1 MNDKFALSKK
11 IATSISALSVAVS
24 VFIGSMSNANATID
38 YGDEVAAV
46 AHDYVGTPYK
56 YGGTAPKGFDA
67 SGFTQYV
74 FKNSASNI
82 TIPRT
87 CSSQFKIGKVVNQAS
102 LNIGDLVFYA
112 TGTNHKESFVGIYN
126 GDGTFIGSTSKGVK
140 VINMNDKYWKDRYV
154 GAKRIIEQNIEQ

>member
-1 MNDKFALSKK
+1 MNCKFASSKK
-11 IATSISALSVAVS
+11 IATSLSALSIAVT
-24 VFIGSMSNANATID
+24 VFFGSMSNANATIN

-46 AHDYVGTPYK
+46 AHDYVGSPFK
-56 YGGTAPKGFDA
+56 YGGTSPKGFDA

-74 FKNSASNI
+74 FKNSATNL

-87 CSSQFKIGKVVNQAS
+87 CSTQFKIGKTVNQDS
-102 LNIGDLVFYA
+102 LSIGDLVFYA
-112 TGTNHKESFVGIYN
+112 TGTDHKASFVGIYN

-140 VINMNDKYWKDRYV
+140 VINMNDKYWKVRFV